1 MEKVKKKT
9 KIVATVSDASCT
21 SAFIKD
27 LYAAG
32 MDVVRL
38 NTAHQDLD
46 NAKKVITIVR
56 SVSDKIPILIDTKG
70 PEIRTII
77 KGEHAVKT
85 NEVITISGNAKVPA
99 DIHVTYPYFVA
110 DVSVGHSILIDDG
123 DISLIVKRKYKG
135 AVSCIVQ
142 NDGIIK
148 NKKSVNVRGA
158 TLHLPS
164 LSEKDKKFISF
175 AAQQQVTFIAH
186 SFVRNKHD
194 VLAVQKILN
203 AHKSPIKI
211 IAKIENKEGID
222 NLDEILDY
230 AYGIMIARGD
240 LGVEIPAE
248 QLPPLQKA
256 IIKKC
261 IDRKKPVIVATQMLH
276 SMIQH
281 PRPTRAEVSDVA
293 NAIYDGTDAIM
304 LSGETAYGTYPIAA
318 VETMTKIAM
327 EVESHHV
334 ILRPLPQ
341 VPSNNE
347 IVTTLARSAIIASCD
362 LNTHAIILDTL
373 SGKTARYLASFRGTN
388 IIYAQCYTPQVM
400 RELALSY
407 GIYADCIPPRKT
419 TDGFVHKVL
428 PSLIRKKWIGP
439 HDLIIIVAGS
449 FGYCHGASFME
460 ITTAENML
468 KGPLRCIV

>member
-1 MEKVKKKT
+1 MEKIKKKT

-21 SAFIKD
+21 AAFIKE
-27 LYAAG
+27 LYNAG

-38 NTAHQDLD
+38 NTAHQDLE

-70 PEIRTII
+70 PEIRTVLE
-77 KGEHAVKT
+77 KECYVKR
-85 NEVITISGNAKVPA
+85 NDVVTISGNAKIPA

-110 DVSVGHSILIDDG
+110 DVSVGHIILIDDG

-135 AVSCIVQ
+135 TVSCIVQ
-142 NDGIIK
+142 NEGIIK

-186 SFVRNKHD
+186 SFVRNKQD
-194 VLAVQKILN
+194 VLAVQKILD

-248 QLPPLQKA
+248 QLPSLQKA

-261 IDRKKPVIVATQMLH
+261 VERKKPVIVATQMLH

-293 NAIYDGTDAIM
+293 NAIYEGTDAIM

-318 VETMTKIAM
+318 VETMTRIAI
-327 EVESHHV
+327 EVESHQT
-334 ILRPLPQ
+334 IPRPLPY
-341 VPSNNE
+341 VPSSNE
-347 IVTTLARSAIIASCD
+347 VVATLARSAIMASRD
-362 LNTHAIILDTL
+362 LKTTAIILDTL

-388 IIYAQCYTPQVM
+388 TIYAQCYTPQVM

-407 GIYADCIPPRKT
+407 GIYADCIAPRRT

-428 PSLIRKKWIGP
+428 PSLIKKKCIGP
-439 HDLIIIVAGS
+439 HDLIIIIAGS
-449 FGYCHGASFME
+449 FGYFHGASFME
-460 ITTAENML
+460 VTTTDNML
-468 KGPLRCIV
+468 KGPSRCIV